1 MTIWSKQPPE
11 LPGWYYILWD
21 GAEEPVILHWD
32 GNVWLGPG
40 GLPCVWHRHSSEYG
54 PRIPSAEE
62 LASAQ
67 PPSHRVT
74 TGQTGN
80 APDAA
85 TTRKAD
91 LGRVL
96 DALLECEQ
104 LLRRPTSDG
113 LMRDRA
119 EVVLAAVDA
128 ARKEET

>member
-54 PRIPSAEE
+54 PRIPSAEIID
-62 LASAQ
+62 
-67 PPSHRVT
+67 R
-74 TGQTGN
+74 
-80 APDAA
+80 
-85 TTRKAD
+85 

-104 LLRRPTSDG
+104 LLRRPTSDS

-119 EVVLAAVDA
+119 EVVLAAVDK
-128 ARKEET
+128 ARKEEAT